1 MSDEIR
7 LWCWVYRDDVNSLF
21 PVDIPKNKTVG
32 DLKDSIREK
41 IFIRFRDMEARML
54 RLYSTIIPVDLD
66 DAEYLKDEFN
76 RWSREGKS
84 CLDSRTIVS
93 KLFPPDKGKEPLII
107 VDGPNAGASL
117 SRYTVALL
125 MTNFAFQVQA

>member
-21 PVDIPKNKTVG
+21 PVNIPKNNTVG

-41 IFIRFRDMEARML
+41 RFIRFRDVEAQML

-76 RWSREGKS
+76 QCSWEGKS

-117 SRYTVALL
+117 PRYTAALL
-125 MTNFAFQVQA
+125 MTNFASQVQA